1 MILMIYKD
9 IYNRLEPKIGSKK
22 KFHKLRPTEKESILK
37 IAGVIAKII
46 GYEKIEIESRGCD
59 IFFEDHDEYYLEV
72 KTPQFFKGDRGDD
85 LSKITNKFW
94 NELKS
99 YKPNMLTGGF
109 IKPNKEIEIFTRT
122 LSEKSEEP
130 KGLLV
135 MDSQFVPDK
144 HIYRK
149 LGTLLNKAAKQLE
162 DIKEGW
168 KIALIDLTYL
178 FKANLAV
185 EQILYELVKESDI
198 MDRIDGVS
206 LFYHNQVLNPIEI
219 LPFMI
224 GPTVVKKLW
233 PHISKV
239 FDHPHW
245 GFIGNLIITTPN
257 LITPVVSQDVRE
269 GGDFDL
275 KKDDKKILFEILG
288 QLDQLDS
295 EEREPINY
303 RLFTHFYEKKYNLKR
318 RE

>member
-1 MILMIYKD
+1 MIYKD
-9 IYNRLEPKIGSKK
+9 IYKHLEQKIGSKK
-22 KFHKLRPTEKESILK
+22 NFHNLPPTEKESILK
-37 IAGVIAKII
+37 IAGVIAKVV
-46 GYEKIEIESRGCD
+46 GYENVEIESRGCD
-59 IFFEDHDEYYLEV
+59 IFFKDYDEYYLEV

-99 YKPNMLTGGF
+99 YKPNTLTGGL
-109 IKPNKEIEIFTRT
+109 IKPNKEIEIVTRT
-122 LSEKSEEP
+122 LSENSEKP

-135 MDSQFVPDK
+135 MDSQFIPDK

-149 LGTLLNKAAKQLE
+149 LGTLLDKAAKQLE
-162 DIKEGW
+162 EIDDGR

-178 FKANLAV
+178 FKANLATDK
-185 EQILYELVKESDI
+185 ILYELVKESDI
-198 MDRIDGVS
+198 MDRVDGVS
-206 LFYHNQVLNPIEI
+206 LFYHNQVLSPIER

-224 GPTVVKKLW
+224 GPTVVKKQWSHL
-233 PHISKV
+233 SKV

-257 LITPVVSQDVRE
+257 LITEPDASQDVPK

-275 KKDDKKILFEILG
+275 KKADKKILFEILERF
-288 QLDQLDS
+288 DQLDS
-295 EEREPINY
+295 EERKPENN

-318 RE
+318 REK